1 MSRVK
6 SIFRNHNMEGIEV
19 LVGEPSIFLR
29 AVNLLIAMMLV
40 VAVLWAYFAKVDVVI
55 SAPGVLVPEDDL
67 RRVYTPIDGVLV
79 EIYASEG
86 APVQA
91 GDIVARI
98 KARGAIDAASKLVEA
113 KLQLAEAEL
122 EYRSFPSQRALM
134 QQRAQA
140 LQQRY
145 DFLSQ
150 DYEKRVAEGMFR
162 LAEAQRARLVEA
174 QSSADRAKRAERTA
188 KDDVDQY
195 DRLFQSPGGGGVSRV
210 QVEQKRNTYLDAK
223 DQLRTAQA
231 QLSALEYEL
240 NNTLTRADK
249 ELSTAS
255 QQVAEAKIELDTLL
269 AKMERDEASVELRYR
284 RATAATESA
293 RELSF
298 ENFDENNNLKI
309 YSPISGIVTQIP
321 LTQAGDKVRSSEP
334 LLSVAPADSKKTLRI
349 KIAEKDR
356 GFVTVG
362 LPVKIKFN
370 AFPYQNYGLIEG
382 WLDYVAPTVAQ
393 EKNPSSLASAPAYV
407 GKVRVE
413 AESILTE
420 RGPVGLRYGMNASA
434 EIVVR
439 ERRIIDF
446 VLDPLRRF
454 N

>member
-1 MSRVK
+1 MSELN
-6 SIFRNHNMEGIEV
+6 SMFRDHSTQGIEV
-19 LVGEPSIFLR
+19 LLAEPSVLLR
-29 AVNLLIAMMLV
+29 AVNLLIALMLILAV
-40 VAVLWAYFAKVDVVI
+40 VWAYFAKVDVII
-55 SAPGVLVPEDDL
+55 SAPGTLVPADDL
-67 RRVYTPIDGVLV
+67 RRVYTPIDGELV

-122 EYRSFPSQRALM
+122 EYRSFPAQRALM

-140 LQQRY
+140 LQQRF

-150 DYEKRVAEGMFR
+150 DYEKRIAEGMFR

-174 QSSADRAKRAERTA
+174 QSALERAKRTERTA
-188 KDDVDQY
+188 KDDLDQY
-195 DRLFQSPGGGGVSRV
+195 NRLFQSVGGGGISRV
-210 QVEQKRNTYLDAK
+210 QVEQKRNAHLDAK
-223 DQLRTAQA
+223 DQLRTSQA

-240 NNTLTRADK
+240 NNTLTQADK
-249 ELSTAS
+249 ELSSAS

-269 AKMERDEASVELRYR
+269 AKMERDAASVELRYR

-298 ENFDENNNLKI
+298 DNFDENNYLKI
-309 YSPISGIVTQIP
+309 YSPISGIVTQVP
-321 LTQAGDKVRSSEP
+321 LTQAGDKVRSAEP
-334 LLSVAPADSKKTLRI
+334 LLSVAPAESKKTLRI

-370 AFPYQNYGLIEG
+370 AFPYQNYGLVEG
-382 WLDYVAPTVAQ
+382 WLDYVSPAVAQ
-393 EKNPSSLASAPAYV
+393 EKSATTPAYV

-413 AESILTE
+413 SESIATE
-420 RGPVGLRYGMNASA
+420 NGPVGLRYGMNATA